1 MTSQLA
7 AIFGALI
14 FFQFKH
20 FLCDYV
26 LQNEYQLQYKRKYG
40 HLGGAL
46 HAWLHALATTPIFIL
61 LQPPFGLA
69 LAVVAAETFVHYHI
83 DWLKERIMLERMW
96 GYEDSAYWRMFGID
110 QMLHQLTY
118 VGIIAVAS

>member
-7 AIFGALI
+7 TVLGALV

-26 LQNEYQLQYKRKYG
+26 LQNDYQLRSKRTYG

-46 HAWLHALATTPIFIL
+46 HATVHALATTPIFIL
-61 LQPPFGLA
+61 LRPSFGLA
-69 LAVVAAETFVHYHI
+69 LAVVAAEIFVHYHI
-83 DWLKERIMLERMW
+83 DWLKERIMAERMW
-96 GYEDSAYWRMFGID
+96 GYEDRGYWRMFGID

-118 VGIIAVAS
+118 IGIIAVTS